1 MKSALVVCALA
12 ACLSSHAVVAQQDDH
27 PLDCYDGPF
36 ETVLLDGCV
45 DDCRSFETLEEAE
58 QHCNLL
64 DYACGGITKTAYGDQ
79 DAINLGVGLYEVR
92 SGPGIEQQVGDMTW
106 IKQDGCSAGQ
116 LPWPEQNPGID
127 EQNYHNQYLHQPDPD
142 WNNYQYDQQWDQQM
156 DGVRDAY
163 SGAFVQMFWMAMLLA
178 VIAGAIFVSYKR
190 GDQITVDYVDKFRE
204 RAGRFMQE
212 RGPRVNE
219 GSYES
224 L

>member
-1 MKSALVVCALA
+1 MN
-12 ACLSSHAVVAQQDDH
+12 
-27 PLDCYDGPF
+27 CYDGPF

-64 DYACGGITKTAYGDQ
+64 DYACGGITKTAYGDK
-79 DAINLGVGLYEVR
+79 DAISLGVGLYEVR

-106 IKQDGCSAGQ
+106 IKQDGCSSGQ
-116 LPWPEQNPGID
+116 LPQPQIG
-127 EQNYHNQYLHQPDPD
+127 EQNYLGHPDPQWGQVND
-142 WNNYQYDQQWDQQM
+142 YAYDQQWNQQM
-156 DGVRDAY
+156 DDVGSAY
-163 SGAFVQMFWMAMLLA
+163 TSAFVQIFWMAFILA
-178 VIAGAIFVSYKR
+178 IIGGAIFFSYKR
-190 GDQITVDYVDKFRE
+190 GDQMTVDYVDKFRD
-204 RAGRFMQE
+204 RVGRFMQE

>member
-1 MKSALVVCALA
+1 MRLQTFVCFTLALFQ
-12 ACLSSHAVVAQQDDH
+12 LSHAQQDDH
-27 PLDCYDGPF
+27 ALDCYDGPF

-45 DDCRSFETLEEAE
+45 DDCRSFETLVEAE

-116 LPWPEQNPGID
+116 LPHPDAGYDQNLGHPQGD
-127 EQNYHNQYLHQPDPD
+127 WGQP
-142 WNNYQYDQQWDQQM
+142 NNYAYDQQWDQQM
-156 DGVRDAY
+156 DNVGDAY
-163 SGAFVQMFWMAMLLA
+163 TSAFVQMFWMAFILA
-178 VIAGAIFVSYKR
+178 VIAGAVFFSYKR
-190 GDQITVDYVDKFRE
+190 GDQITVDYVDRFRE
-204 RAGRFMQE
+204 RMGRFMQE